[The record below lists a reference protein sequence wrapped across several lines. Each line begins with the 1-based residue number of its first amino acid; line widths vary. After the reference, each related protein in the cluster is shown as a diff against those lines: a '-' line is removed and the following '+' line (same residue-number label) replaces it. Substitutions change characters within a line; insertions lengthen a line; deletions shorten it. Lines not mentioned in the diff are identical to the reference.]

1 MSPVDGSASLSA
13 RRSYLRR
20 RRGGRLGPR
29 GSYVAW
35 IGVGAT
41 AVWVTLAAIFGFLH

>member
-1 MSPVDGSASLSA
+1 MSPVDGRASLAA

-20 RRGGRLGPR
+20 RRAGRLGPR

-35 IGVGAT
+35 IGVAAT
-41 AVWVTLAAIFGFLH
+41 TAWVTLAAIFGFLH

>member
-20 RRGGRLGPR
+20 RRAGRLGPR
-29 GSYVAW
+29 GIFVAW
-35 IGVGAT
+35 VGVGAT
-41 AVWVTLAAIFGFLH
+41 AAWVTVAAIFGFLH